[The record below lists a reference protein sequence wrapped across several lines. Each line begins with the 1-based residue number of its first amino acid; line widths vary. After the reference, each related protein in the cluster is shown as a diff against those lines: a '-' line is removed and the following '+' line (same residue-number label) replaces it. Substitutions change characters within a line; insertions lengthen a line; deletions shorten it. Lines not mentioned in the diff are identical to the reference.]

1 MDLIREDIREL
12 NDGYFKYLL
21 KSSLFKMLKNKE
33 FSLSLDDI
41 FYKIDDENIY
51 EGHKEKKKEKLKKQN
66 EFIINFI
73 KNDNKNKEIDD
84 EINVMYTAFPIFID
98 NSNPNNMLRFELLA
112 IAELNDKYGFNK
124 YSYLFCNDLNYLET
138 ISKSTIR
145 YGKTVEDDI

>member
-1 MDLIREDIREL
+1 MDLIREDIKEL

-21 KSSLFKMLKNKE
+21 KSPLFKMLKNKE

-51 EGHKEKKKEKLKKQN
+51 EGYKKKKKEKLKKQN

-84 EINVMYTAFPIFID
+84 EINVIYTAFPVFID
-98 NSNPNNMLRFELLA
+98 DSNPNNMLRFELLA

-124 YSYLFCNDLNYLET
+124 YSYLFCNDLNYLKN